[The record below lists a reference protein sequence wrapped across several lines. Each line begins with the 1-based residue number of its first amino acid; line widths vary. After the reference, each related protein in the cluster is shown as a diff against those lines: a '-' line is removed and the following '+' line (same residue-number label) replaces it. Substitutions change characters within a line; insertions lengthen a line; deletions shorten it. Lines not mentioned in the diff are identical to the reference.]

1 MVADCRRDPA
11 VCNLNARCERR
22 GAQYFC
28 VCMSGYEGD
37 GYDQCIGKSVCQNT
51 SYSYGRQLCAIFDKN
66 INLCLHFTCVS
77 DFAVCDDW
85 WFLAIIPFSSS
96 DLCFFTA

>member
-1 MVADCRRDPA
+1 MHVVRDA
-11 VCNLNARCERR
+11 VLNIS
-22 GAQYFC
+22 
-28 VCMSGYEGD
+28 V
-37 GYDQCIGKSVCQNT
+37 SVCPATRVTATINVLVSLSVRILHT
-51 SYSYGRQLCAIFDKN
+51 HGRQLCAIFDKN

-85 WFLAIIPFSSS
+85 WFLAIIQFSSS